1 MNETNGSGYLRIGE
15 LSRRTGVSPELLR
28 AWERRYDLLDPTRS
42 DGGFR
47 LYSTRD
53 ESRIRSMKRHLA
65 AGLSAAEAARLTTS
79 EEVVVELPESTE
91 GPLAELAGELSSALA
106 GFDEATAERTLDQLF
121 ATYSVEAVL
130 RLVFLPY
137 LSEVGK
143 RWEEGTLSIAQEHFS
158 SQVLRM
164 RLDRLGAGWG
174 SGRGPTAL
182 LACPPG
188 ERHELGL
195 MMFGVVLARQG
206 WRISYLGPDTP
217 LDEVEAA
224 AGPVD
229 VRIIVLGLTDPDSL
243 ESGALSRLASA
254 RKVFLAGPGA
264 VDAAAHAPG
273 ARLLEGDPVE
283 AALAISRSA

>member
-1 MNETNGSGYLRIGE
+1 MVDTNGSGYLRIGE

-28 AWERRYDLLDPTRS
+28 AWERRYALLSPTRS

-53 ESRIRSMKRHLA
+53 EARIRSMKRHLA
-65 AGLSAAEAARLTTS
+65 EGLSAAEAARLSSS
-79 EEVVVELPESTE
+79 EEAVIEIPEATE
-91 GPLAELAGELSSALA
+91 GPLSTLAGELSSALDR
-106 GFDEATAERTLDQLF
+106 FDETTAESTLDQLF

-130 RLVFLPY
+130 RMVFLPY
-137 LSEVGK
+137 LSEVGN
-143 RWEEGTLSIAQEHFS
+143 RWQEGTMSVAQEHFA
-158 SQVLRM
+158 SQILRM

-174 SGRGPTAL
+174 SGRGPIAL

-217 LDEVEAA
+217 LEEVEAA
-224 AGPVD
+224 AKPRD
-229 VRIIVLGLTDPDSL
+229 VRMILLGVTDSAPL
-243 ESGALSRLASA
+243 EPGALGRLVSSWP
-254 RKVFLAGPGA
+254 VFLAGSG
-264 VDAAAHAPG
+264 AAAAAAEAPG
-273 ARLLEGDPVE
+273 VRLLEGDPVE
-283 AALAISRSA
+283 AAISVARSA